1 MLICLQVGGKRLDL
15 VCEGQPKAGDV
26 MRLPAG
32 LFATPRGG
40 LIYGAPPAPDD
51 TVVEVI
57 IDSLHPVWKVGDD
70 GALVP
75 TYEAHLKV
83 T

>member
-1 MLICLQVGGKRLDL
+1 VLICLQVGGKRLDL
-15 VCEGQPKAGDV
+15 VCEGQPKAGDI
-26 MRLPAG
+26 MRLPVN
-32 LFATPRGG
+32 LFSPERGG
-40 LIYGAPPAPDD
+40 MIYGAPPAPDA
-51 TVVEVI
+51 VVEVI
-57 IDSLHPVWKVGDD
+57 IDSLHPIWKVGDD